1 MSQTIEAARS
11 GDLPA
16 ILSLLERGGLPAAG
30 LDQHLEAAVVAREGT
45 RVLGCAAVELYG
57 DAGLLRSVAVD
68 PASRGLG
75 LGIRLTEAA
84 LTLARSRG
92 VRTVY
97 LLTETATQF
106 FPRFGFRPIS
116 REEVAAA
123 VRRSVEFTE
132 VCAVTA
138 QAMVAEL

>member
-97 LLTETATQF
+97 LLTETAAQF
-106 FPRFGFRPIS
+106 FPRFGFRPIP
-116 REEVAAA
+116 REDVAAA

>member
-30 LDQHLEAAVVAREGT
+30 LDQHLEAAVVVREGT

-97 LLTETATQF
+97 LLTETAAQF
-106 FPRFGFRPIS
+106 FPRFGFRSIS
-116 REEVAAA
+116 REEVAPA

>member
-45 RVLGCAAVELYG
+45 RVLGCAAVEQYG

-68 PASRGLG
+68 PSSRGLG

-97 LLTETATQF
+97 LLTETAARF

-116 REEVAAA
+116 REEVAPA

>member
-1 MSQTIEAARS
+1 MSMTIEPAQS

-16 ILSLLERGGLPAAG
+16 ILSLLERGGLPTAG

-45 RVLGCAAVELYG
+45 RVLGCAAIELYG
-57 DAGLLRSVAVD
+57 QAGLLRSVAVD
-68 PASRGLG
+68 PATRGLG

-84 LTLARSRG
+84 LALARGRG

-97 LLTETATQF
+97 LLTETAAQF
-106 FPRFGFRPIS
+106 FPRFGFRPIP
-116 REEVAAA
+116 REEVAPG

-132 VCAVTA
+132 ACAVTA

>member
-1 MSQTIEAARS
+1 MSMTIEPAQS
-11 GDLPA
+11 SDLAA

-45 RVLGCAAVELYG
+45 RVLGCAAIELYG
-57 DAGLLRSVAVD
+57 QAGLLRSVAVD
-68 PASRGLG
+68 PATRGLG

-84 LTLARSRG
+84 LTLARGRG

-97 LLTETATQF
+97 LLTETAAQF
-106 FPRFGFRPIS
+106 FPRFGFRPIP
-116 REEVAAA
+116 REEVAPA

-132 VCAVTA
+132 ACAVTA

>member
-116 REEVAAA
+116 REEVASA

>member
-1 MSQTIEAARS
+1 MSMTIEPAQS

-30 LDQHLEAAVVAREGT
+30 LDQHLEAAVVAREGP
-45 RVLGCAAVELYG
+45 RVLGCAAIELYG
-57 DAGLLRSVAVD
+57 PAGLLRSVAVD
-68 PASRGLG
+68 PAARGLG

-84 LTLARSRG
+84 LTLARGRG
-92 VRTVY
+92 ARTVY
-97 LLTETATQF
+97 LLTETAARF
-106 FPRFGFRPIS
+106 FPRFGFRPIP
-116 REEVAAA
+116 REEVAPA

-132 VCAVTA
+132 ACAVTA

>member
-1 MSQTIEAARS
+1 MSMTIEPAQS

-30 LDQHLEAAVVAREGT
+30 LDQHLEAAVVAREGP
-45 RVLGCAAVELYG
+45 RVLGCAAIELYG
-57 DAGLLRSVAVD
+57 QAGLLRSVTVD
-68 PASRGLG
+68 PAARGLG

-84 LTLARSRG
+84 LTLARGRG
-92 VRTVY
+92 VRTLY
-97 LLTETATQF
+97 LLTETAAQF
-106 FPRFGFRPIS
+106 FPRFGFRPIP
-116 REEVAAA
+116 REEVVAA

-132 VCAVTA
+132 ACAVTA

>member
-1 MSQTIEAARS
+1 MSQTIEPARS

-106 FPRFGFRPIS
+106 FPRFGFRSIS
-116 REEVAAA
+116 REEVAPA